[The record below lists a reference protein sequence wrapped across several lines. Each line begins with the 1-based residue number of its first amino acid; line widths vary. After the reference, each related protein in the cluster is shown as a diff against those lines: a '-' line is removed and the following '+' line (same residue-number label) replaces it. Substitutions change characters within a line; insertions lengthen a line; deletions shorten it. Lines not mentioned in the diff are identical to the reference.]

1 MKNVKVISVVPAA
14 QILLIDD
21 NKHGLMARKT
31 VLEEQGYAIV
41 TANTPEDG
49 LTEFGNTHFDVVVTD
64 YRMPKMN
71 GAQVIAEIRRQRPAM
86 PIVLVSGM
94 VDALGLNEQNT
105 GADVVI
111 AKSATEIP
119 HLIRAVNRLAKKL
132 TPKKPARSQSGRS
145 RLQAK
150 SS

>member
-1 MKNVKVISVVPAA
+1 MKNVKVISAVPPA

-49 LTEFGNTHFDVVVTD
+49 LAQFGNTHFDVVVTD

-71 GAQVIAEIRRQRPAM
+71 GAEVIAEIRRQKPTM
-86 PIVLVSGM
+86 PIVLVSGL

-119 HLIRAVNRLAKKL
+119 HLIRAVNRLSKKL
-132 TPKKPARSQSGRS
+132 TPKKPARSQSSAARVHT
-145 RLQAK
+145 K